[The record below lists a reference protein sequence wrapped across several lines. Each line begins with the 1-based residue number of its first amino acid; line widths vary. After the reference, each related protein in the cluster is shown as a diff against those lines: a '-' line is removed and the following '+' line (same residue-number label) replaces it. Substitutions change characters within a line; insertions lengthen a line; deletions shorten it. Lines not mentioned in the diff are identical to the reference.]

1 MEGKLKG
8 KLEGELGLGVFGDG
22 GKGEK
27 AIEVAADEITQD
39 DGNII
44 GEQRSPGDVG
54 GIKQI
59 NTAIKRIRDA
69 VREAAED
76 ECRHSE

>member
-1 MEGKLKG
+1 MEG

-27 AIEVAADEITQD
+27 AVEVTANEITQD
-39 DGNII
+39 DRGVI
-44 GEQRSPGDVG
+44 RYHWSPGDVG

-69 VREAAED
+69 VREAA
-76 ECRHSE
+76 